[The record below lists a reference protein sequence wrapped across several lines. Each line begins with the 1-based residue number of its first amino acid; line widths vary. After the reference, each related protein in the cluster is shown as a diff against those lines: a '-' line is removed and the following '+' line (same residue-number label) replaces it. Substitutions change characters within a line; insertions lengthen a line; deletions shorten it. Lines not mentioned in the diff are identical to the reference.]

1 MKKPLEI
8 SYAFTRQGVAA
19 FLDYV
24 LADTFHAIETMDTV
38 PGIEIIVGSRKI
50 QIPMFAE
57 QYEELCDYLK
67 RAIETEEE
75 QQC

>member
-8 SYAFTRQGVAA
+8 SYAFTRDGVAA
-19 FLDYV
+19 FLDTV
-24 LADTFHAIETMDTV
+24 LADTFHAIETADTV

-57 QYEELCDYLK
+57 QYEELSEYLN
-67 RAIETEEE
+67 RAITTEEE
-75 QQC
+75 IQC